1 VVTKLIVLKYNNTM
15 AGHYNENI
23 IVDSDSDDDL
33 LSQATTIESDDSSA
47 EFEDDEHDY
56 QDEHIFIED
65 ADHFVERTTGTYYLG
80 ICQYIPSRDINL
92 LANSVSQ
99 RVYFRNQHSDILRY
113 LVNYSIIRIT
123 RPKIEIMKLDIRPD
137 GSYSVIL
144 KTHWIRL
151 IQRHW
156 KKVYKG
162 RQEIMK
168 RRKTMVFQKIKELTG
183 VYPPGYN
190 KMPTIKGMLCQYFGK
205 TN

>member
-1 VVTKLIVLKYNNTM
+1 M

-33 LSQATTIESDDSSA
+33 LSQATTIESDDNSL
-47 EFEDDEHDY
+47 EFDEDEHDY

-113 LVNYSIIRIT
+113 LVNYSIIRII
-123 RPKIEIMKLDIRPD
+123 RPRIEIMKLDIRPD

-156 KKVYKG
+156 KKVCKG

-168 RRKTMVFQKIKELTG
+168 RRKTIVFQKIKELAG

-190 KMPTIKGMLCQYFGK
+190 KMPTMKGMLSQYFGK
-205 TN
+205 TK